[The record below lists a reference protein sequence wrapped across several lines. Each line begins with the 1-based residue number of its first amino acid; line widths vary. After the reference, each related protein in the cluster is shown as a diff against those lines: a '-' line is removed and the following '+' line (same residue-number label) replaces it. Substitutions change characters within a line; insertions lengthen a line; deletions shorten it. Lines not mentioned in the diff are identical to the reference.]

1 MNIWIKRLSIVLGV
15 AVMTGGPAFAEKPSE
30 PGNSGAKKSQSN
42 NSPGASTYHDSKDS
56 KDSDDYFNSDR
67 RSLIKNYYTTSAKS
81 GNCPPG
87 LAKKNNGCQPP
98 GQLQKWQR
106 GNTLPGNVQYYDL
119 PAALIAELGR
129 TPDGAKVVQ
138 VGTDVLLVSIATGII
153 LDVFDSDE

>member
-42 NSPGASTYHDSKDS
+42 NSSGASKHYDSKDS
-56 KDSDDYFNSDR
+56 ADYFNSDR
-67 RSLIKNYYTTSAKS
+67 RSLIKNYYTKSAKS

-98 GQLQKWQR
+98 GQMKKWQR
-106 GNTLPGNVQYYDL
+106 GNTLPGNVVYYDL

-129 TPDGAKVVQ
+129 TPEGAKVVQ

>member
-1 MNIWIKRLSIVLGV
+1 MNIWIRRLAIIV
-15 AVMTGGPAFAEKPSE
+15 AIAAMTGSPAFAKKPSE
-30 PGNSGAKKSQSN
+30 PGNSGAQKSQSD
-42 NSPGASTYHDSKDS
+42 NSAGASTHHDS

-98 GQLQKWQR
+98 GQLKKWQR
-106 GNTLPGNVQYYDL
+106 GNTLPGNAEYYDL

-129 TPDGAKVVQ
+129 TPEGAKIVQ
-138 VGTDVLLVSIATGII
+138 IGTAVLLVSIASGII
-153 LDVFDSDE
+153 LDVYDTDE

>member
-30 PGNSGAKKSQSN
+30 PGNSGAKKSQSD
-42 NSPGASTYHDSKDS
+42 NSGGASTHHDS
-56 KDSDDYFNSDR
+56 KDSDDYFNSAR
-67 RSLIKNYYTTSAKS
+67 RSLITNYYTNSAKS

-106 GNTLPGNVQYYDL
+106 GNTLPGNVPYYDL

-129 TPDGAKVVQ
+129 TPEGAKIVQ
-138 VGTDVLLVSIATGII
+138 VGTAVLLVSIATGII
-153 LDVFDSDE
+153 LDVYDTDE